1 MMKFF
6 IAVARIL
13 TVGVIMTFAASS
25 AAAQQAYP
33 NKPIRCI
40 VPYAAGGGASNNAR
54 FIGQKLTESLGQ
66 QVIVDNRP
74 GGKNIIGSELLV
86 RPPPDGYTIM
96 LTAGSHTTNPSLLAL
111 PYDT

>member
-74 GGKNIIGSELLV
+74 GGNNIIGAEAMAKA
-86 RPPPDGYTIM
+86 PPAGSTIF
-96 LTAGSHTTNPSLLAL
+96 LTASHF
-111 PYDT
+111 